1 MIMHKTKVRDRMRIA
16 WDIALSLVLMPVEKE
31 RAPRPT
37 AVHSSHR
44 EDTVTFIL
52 SVLLA
57 AMFAMPAFADDAPRF
72 QVDAAWPKPLPN
84 DWIMGQAAGV
94 TVDAQD
100 HVWVIQRPRSLTDDE
115 KALTLN
121 PPQSK
126 CCRPAPAV
134 MEFDVEGNLI
144 QAWGGPGEGYDWP
157 QVEHGISIDAAGFV
171 WIGGNGDNDGQYL
184 KFTRAGK
191 FVLQIGKAGPQTNSN
206 DVTRL
211 GRPAD
216 AEVDPDTNEV
226 YIADGYFN
234 HRVIVFD
241 ANTGA
246 YKRHWGAYGKKPT
259 DEKLPPYNPA
269 AAPSPQFGNPVHCV
283 KIAKDGLIYICDRA
297 NDRIQVFRKDGSF
310 VKEFIV
316 EKNTLRAGSVWDL
329 DFWIDPKQTYLFNAD
344 GTNNEVRTL
353 RRETGEIVGAFGRNG
368 RNAGE
373 FHWVHNLAV
382 DSKGNIYTTEV
393 DTGKRAQKFRYVGPA
408 VR

>member
-1 MIMHKTKVRDRMRIA
+1 MR
-16 WDIALSLVLMPVEKE
+16 LFFSSLV
-31 RAPRPT
+31 A
-37 AVHSSHR
+37 AV
-44 EDTVTFIL
+44 I
-52 SVLLA
+52 
-57 AMFAMPAFADDAPRF
+57 AMPAFADDIPRF

-94 TVDAQD
+94 AVDAQD
-100 HVWVIQRPRSLTDDE
+100 HIWVIQRPRTLTDDE

-121 PPQSK
+121 PPLSK

-134 MEFDVEGNLI
+134 MEFDGEGNLI
-144 QAWGGPGEGYDWP
+144 QAWGGSGEGYDWP
-157 QVEHGISIDAAGFV
+157 QNEHGISIDASGFV

-191 FVLQIGKAGPQTNSN
+191 FVLQIGKSGQQTSSN
-206 DVTRL
+206 DLTRL

-216 AEVDPDTNEV
+216 AEVDPETNEV

-259 DEKLPPYNPA
+259 DEKLPPYSPA

-283 KIAKDGLIYICDRA
+283 KIAKDGLVYICDRA
-297 NDRIQVFRKDGSF
+297 NDRIQVFRKDGTF

-329 DFWIDPKQTYLFNAD
+329 DFWIDPKQTYLLNAD
-344 GTNNEVRTL
+344 GMNNEVRTL

-368 RNAGE
+368 RNAGG
-373 FHWVHNLAV
+373 FHWVHNLAL
-382 DSKGNIYTTEV
+382 DSKGNIFTTEV
-393 DTGKRAQKFRYVGPA
+393 DTGKRAQKFRHVGPA

>member
-1 MIMHKTKVRDRMRIA
+1 MR
-16 WDIALSLVLMPVEKE
+16 LFFSL
-31 RAPRPT
+31 
-37 AVHSSHR
+37 
-44 EDTVTFIL
+44 
-52 SVLLA
+52 LLA
-57 AMFAMPAFADDAPRF
+57 AILASPAFADDIPRF

-94 TVDAQD
+94 AVDAQD
-100 HVWVIQRPRSLTDDE
+100 HVWVIQRPRTLTDDE

-121 PPQSK
+121 PPPSK

-134 MEFDVEGNLI
+134 MEFDGEGNLV

-157 QVEHGISIDAAGFV
+157 QNEHGISIDAAGFV
-171 WIGGNGDNDGQYL
+171 WVGGNGDNDGQYL

-191 FVLQIGKAGPQTNSN
+191 FVLQIGKPGPQTNSN

-216 AEVDPDTNEV
+216 AEVDPETNEI

-246 YKRHWGAYGKKPT
+246 YKRHWGAYGKKAT
-259 DEKLPPYNPA
+259 DEKLPPYSPA

-283 KIAKDGLIYICDRA
+283 KIAKDGLVYVCDRA
-297 NDRIQVFRKDGSF
+297 NDRIQVFRKDGTF

-329 DFWIDPKQTYLFNAD
+329 DFWIDPKQTYLLNAD

-382 DSKGNIYTTEV
+382 DSKGNIFTTEV
-393 DTGKRAQKFRYVGPA
+393 DTGKRAQKFRSVGPA